1 MMNNLLKRLPL
12 IMLASILLVAFLS
25 LIGGVYEW
33 NVRSLVS
40 SDGLRWSV
48 SHIVSNI
55 GMARLQYVVFALI
68 GLGVFVESGLPAV
81 VRGHRSLK
89 QRRAFMLTL
98 LVVIVYVLLVLG
110 MILFRGGPLLS
121 AVGTVAHSS
130 FLKGLPEMAVLLMII
145 AGNVYGYTSGRFVSL
160 ADTIDAHVAL
170 LRSMAPYFLTLVIA
184 SELVGC
190 IRYVCAVSSEVSDI
204 YMTVFEYVV
213 YYLPLILH
221 LFVFFRSGRNK
232 YYA

>member
-81 VRGHRSLK
+81 VRGNR
-89 QRRAFMLTL
+89 
-98 LVVIVYVLLVLG
+98 
-110 MILFRGGPLLS
+110 
-121 AVGTVAHSS
+121 
-130 FLKGLPEMAVLLMII
+130 
-145 AGNVYGYTSGRFVSL
+145 
-160 ADTIDAHVAL
+160 
-170 LRSMAPYFLTLVIA
+170 
-184 SELVGC
+184 
-190 IRYVCAVSSEVSDI
+190 
-204 YMTVFEYVV
+204 
-213 YYLPLILH
+213 
-221 LFVFFRSGRNK
+221 
-232 YYA
+232 